1 MSSWSTQRKFTYLG
15 IFFAFVFLTVIVPIF
30 FVFHKQPSCFDGK
43 QNGDE
48 KDVDCGGSCQLLC
61 KADSLPPNV
70 IWSRAFKVKEGVYSA
85 VAYLENRN
93 IASEATAAYI
103 FKFYDKDNVLISSR
117 EGITF
122 IPRNKAFAVFESDI
136 ETTDKVPYR
145 VSFDFKNKIIWR
157 NSLGDEP
164 EITVINKSL
173 KSEDTTPRVDALIE
187 NFSLD
192 TIPRVEA
199 VAIVYDSEENAIA
212 ASRTFVDDLPRS
224 QSTPITFTWPAPFQ
238 TKEQICRVSGNGV
251 IKDQPESLGVMI
263 AIDRSGSMTSLGK
276 NPPQPLTD
284 VKNAALSFVDQL
296 KGTDEIGLVSFA
308 TAASDPIDLAL
319 TSDYKKLKSSIQK
332 ISIATSSTQYTNLGD
347 GIEKAANALL
357 ASSTASLTSRVLI
370 LLTDGLATRPEKV
383 GVNDYPSTYALEK
396 ATAAKKNN
404 IELYIIGLGD
414 EVNKEFLQ
422 TIATAP
428 DHYFSAATSAE
439 VSEIYKKIAVK
450 ICKVGPSVIEVIPR
464 VIPANL

>member
-1 MSSWSTQRKFTYLG
+1 MASWSTQRKLTYLG

-43 QNGDE
+43 KNGDE

-70 IWSRAFKVKEGVYSA
+70 IWSRAFKVKDGVYSA

-93 IASEATAAYI
+93 VTSEATAAYI
-103 FKFYDKDNVLISSR
+103 FKFYDKENTLLGSR
-117 EGITF
+117 EGVTF

-136 ETTDKVPYR
+136 ATDKVPYR
-145 VSFDFKNKIIWR
+145 VSFDFKDKIVWR
-157 NSLGDEP
+157 KSLADEP

-173 KSEDTTPRVDALIE
+173 KGEDTKPRVDAAIE

-192 TIPRVEA
+192 TIPRIEA
-199 VAIVYDSEENAIA
+199 VAIVYDSEDNAIA
-212 ASRTFVDDLPRS
+212 ASRTFVDDLPKD
-224 QSTPITFTWPAPFQ
+224 QSTPITFTWPEPFQ
-238 TKEQICRVSGNGV
+238 TKEEICRVSGNGV
-251 IKDQPESLGVMI
+251 VKDQPESLGVII

-296 KGTDEIGLVSFA
+296 KGTDEMGLVSFA
-308 TAASDPIDLAL
+308 TTASNPIDLPL
-319 TSDYKKLKSSIQK
+319 TSDYAMLKSSIQK
-332 ISIATSSTQYTNLGD
+332 IAVGTSSTQYTNLGD
-347 GIEKAANALL
+347 GIEKATNALL
-357 ASSTASLTSRVLI
+357 ASSTANLTSRVLI
-370 LLTDGLATRPEKV
+370 LLTDGLATRPEKQ
-383 GVNDYPSTYALEK
+383 GENDYPSMYALQK
-396 ATAAKKNN
+396 ATLAKQNN

-422 TIATAP
+422 SIATTP
-428 DHYFSAATSAE
+428 EHYFSAATSADL
-439 VSEIYKKIAVK
+439 SQIYKQIAVK
-450 ICKVGPSVIEVIPR
+450 ICKVQPAVVEVIPR
-464 VIPANL
+464 VIPVNL